1 MSEQAGSTP
10 AAPTF
15 DVAEAVKGLDA
26 VLGTAPVADTPV
38 VETPVDKGDAETA
51 APGAVDAKAGEDKGS
66 GDAPPETPVQAQDLS
81 WAPEKLHPLLSKADP
96 EQVEEAKRS
105 FLRWKDYT
113 QKTQS
118 LAAERKEVEALKA
131 AADRWRKLEENP
143 DAAKAA
149 MRVLDGEP
157 AEPEVAAQDE
167 IDLLTADPK
176 TQRAYLEKIAE
187 RKAEEMLQKRQAAA
201 QAKEAEMASKAD
213 AIRTSVRDWALDAG
227 LTQEE
232 VNEAARKADEFA
244 AEVGLSINEK
254 NVVGLL
260 KRFASPAPAKNTPSS
275 GGAARGLA
283 SVAAPGGK
291 GSAAV
296 SPKVVPKHV
305 LEKRG
310 PQTRQEGVEHARM
323 LLRDQF
329 NLDLSNTGLDDFLNS
344 LR

>member
-1 MSEQAGSTP
+1 
-10 AAPTF
+10 
-15 DVAEAVKGLDA
+15 
-26 VLGTAPVADTPV
+26 
-38 VETPVDKGDAETA
+38 
-51 APGAVDAKAGEDKGS
+51 
-66 GDAPPETPVQAQDLS
+66 
-81 WAPEKLHPLLSKADP
+81 
-96 EQVEEAKRS
+96 
-105 FLRWKDYT
+105 
-113 QKTQS
+113 
-118 LAAERKEVEALKA
+118 
-131 AADRWRKLEENP
+131 
-143 DAAKAA
+143 
-149 MRVLDGEP
+149 
-157 AEPEVAAQDE
+157 
-167 IDLLTADPK
+167 
-176 TQRAYLEKIAE
+176 
-187 RKAEEMLQKRQAAA
+187 
-201 QAKEAEMASKAD
+201 MASKAD

-244 AEVGLSINEK
+244 SEVGLSVNEK

-260 KRFASPAPAKNTPSS
+260 KRFASHAPPPKNTPAA